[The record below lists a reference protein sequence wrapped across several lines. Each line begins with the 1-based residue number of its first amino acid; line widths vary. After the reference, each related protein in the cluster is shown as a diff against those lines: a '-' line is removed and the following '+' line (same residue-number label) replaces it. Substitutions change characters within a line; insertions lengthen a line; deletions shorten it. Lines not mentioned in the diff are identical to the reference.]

1 MKTLFRIFIAFI
13 LLLFNIVHAQ
23 DTVLQGFVSL
33 VPNSFYGTWRV
44 NSVLED
50 TDSVQ
55 IFKKS
60 GIDLWNL
67 SCKNDVIILT
77 NLFNGAK
84 ADIKIDK
91 VEDNNI
97 VFMKTGK
104 YGNKVLTDV
113 VEISLDK
120 NSFKGTDKLRLDTYV
135 DGKIMKTETAK
146 YILKGEKIAG
156 DVY

>member
-1 MKTLFRIFIAFI
+1 MSRFFRILSIF
-13 LLLFNIVHAQ
+13 LLLFGVSCAGE
-23 DTVLQGFVSL
+23 TVLQGSVTM

-44 NSVLED
+44 SSNLTD

-67 SCKNDVIILT
+67 SRNDDVIILK
-77 NLFNGAK
+77 NPFNGAK
-84 ADIKIDK
+84 AEIKIDR
-91 VEDNNI
+91 VEDNNVI
-97 VFMKTGK
+97 FMKTGK
-104 YGNKVLTDV
+104 YGNKALTDI
-113 VEISLDK
+113 VEISINQD
-120 NSFKGTDKLRLDTYV
+120 SFQGTDKLRLDTYV

-146 YILKGEKIAG
+146 YSIKGERIAG